1 MSQQDILFVQG
12 NEACVRGA
20 LYAGLRF
27 FAGYPITPSTEVA
40 EHLAE
45 QLPRV
50 GGKFIQMEDEI
61 ASMCAVC
68 GASLAGSKAM
78 TATSGPGFS
87 LKQEAIGY
95 AVMAEI
101 PCVVVNVQRGGP
113 STGLATKVAQG
124 DVNQARWGTH
134 GDHSIIVLTAS
145 SIQDVFQITVEAF
158 NMAETYRTPVI
169 LLFDEV
175 IGHMREKLVVPAA
188 GELPVVERLHTEVQ
202 AGVNYYPYLPRE
214 DGRLPMQLV
223 THQTGPQG
231 KKVHKAWVEQ
241 GTNIARELYLAVV
254 LDRGAQCLTVMASPD
269 GGMDIE
275 EVAAKTPERI
285 FTTRLDGGHRI
296 WPFQARA
303 LLFGCGLTPA
313 QVNAGTA
320 LLLNLVRLAAEKD
333 AVLVEINPLAVTAEG
348 ELMALDGKMDFDESA
363 LKRHPDIAALEDPE
377 ECDPLERKARELG
390 VNYVRLSGYVGTM
403 LVLQCLF
410 TGAGPKTTAL
420 TPVVIAYATTQG
432 IDPTPFVLLVGMN
445 MLHQYLLPVSNLPN
459 IIGLATEEIT
469 PAELIKTGAV
479 MSLFGAI
486 FMSIMVYTYWTW
498 IGMFG

>member
-175 IGHMREKLVVPAA
+175 IGHMREKLVVPAP
-188 GELPVVERLHTEVQ
+188 GDLPVVERLHTEVQ

-214 DGRLPMQLV
+214 DGRLPMSDFGGVHRYNVTGLYHDIWGFPTENPEQVSKLVYHLVDKIENRAHLLARWKEYYLDDAEHIIISYGSSARSARHLVETRRSKGDRIGLLELQTLWPFRAQLV
-223 THQTGPQG
+223 REKTAH
-231 KKVHKAWVEQ
+231 AR
-241 GTNIARELYLAVV
+241 NIF
-254 LDRGAQCLTVMASPD
+254 
-269 GGMDIE
+269 
-275 EVAAKTPERI
+275 VAEMNMGQI
-285 FTTRLDGGHRI
+285 
-296 WPFQARA
+296 
-303 LLFGCGLTPA
+303 
-313 QVNAGTA
+313 
-320 LLLNLVRLAAEKD
+320 
-333 AVLVEINPLAVTAEG
+333 
-348 ELMALDGKMDFDESA
+348 
-363 LKRHPDIAALEDPE
+363 
-377 ECDPLERKARELG
+377 
-390 VNYVRLSGYVGTM
+390 
-403 LVLQCLF
+403 
-410 TGAGPKTTAL
+410 
-420 TPVVIAYATTQG
+420 TTQVKQVVQRPDRVFLVNRMDG
-432 IDPTPFVLLVGMN
+432 LMLNPTD
-445 MLHQYLLPVSNLPN
+445 
-459 IIGLATEEIT
+459 IG
-469 PAELIKTGAV
+469 KV
-479 MSLFGAI
+479 MRVIEGRGF
-486 FMSIMVYTYWTW
+486 
-498 IGMFG
+498 